1 MAEKIEK
8 VRANKRFDEIK
19 ERIIKTIRKV
29 KDTDFRNLL
38 TSVFAN
44 NEDHLTPQN
53 ISNFEKIMDAMS
65 VVDRK
70 YFTDYNCYVDEPM
83 VIGHGQTI
91 SQPTTVARML
101 LMAGLEKKD
110 SVLEAGTGS
119 GWNAALMA
127 QIVNPGKVV
136 TTERIHDLAKIAEKN
151 IKTFIKKAKRK
162 INVEVILADIL
173 DENAEVWKNKYHK
186 IVVTAGVS
194 YDNLRAINTMAV
206 KLLKDN
212 GMIIFPSSE
221 TGSYGALELWQKKGN
236 ELKRIE
242 REEGYAFVPLLR
254 KVQIR

>member
-1 MAEKIEK
+1 MVAKIKVNKKFDEAKEKIIK
-8 VRANKRFDEIK
+8 V
-19 ERIIKTIRKV
+19 IRKV
-29 KDTDFRNLL
+29 KDLDFRNLL

-44 NEDHLTPQN
+44 NEDHLMPQN
-53 ISNFEKIMDAMS
+53 ISNFERIMGAMS

-70 YFTDYNCYVDEPM
+70 YFTEFNCYVDEPM

-101 LMAGLEKKD
+101 LMIDLKKKEN
-110 SVLEAGTGS
+110 VLEAGTGS

-127 QIVNPGKVV
+127 YMVNPGKVI
-136 TTERIHDLAKIAEKN
+136 TTERIYALSKIAEKN
-151 IKTFIKKAKRK
+151 IKMFIKKTNKK
-162 INVEVILADIL
+162 LNVKVVLADIL
-173 DENAEVWKNKYHK
+173 DENIEIWKNKYNK
-186 IVVTAGVS
+186 IVITAGVS

-206 KLLKDN
+206 QLLKDN

-236 ELKRIE
+236 ALKRIE

>member
-1 MAEKIEK
+1 MVAKIKVNKKFDETKEKI
-8 VRANKRFDEIK
+8 IK
-19 ERIIKTIRKV
+19 IIRKV
-29 KDTDFRNLL
+29 KDLDFRNLL

-44 NEDHLTPQN
+44 NYDHLTPQN
-53 ISNFEKIMDAMS
+53 ISNFEGIIGAMS

-70 YFTDYNCYVDEPM
+70 YFTESNCYVDEPM

-101 LMAGLEKKD
+101 LMIDLKKKD
-110 SVLEAGTGS
+110 NVLEAGTGS

-127 QIVNPGKVV
+127 HMVNPGKVI
-136 TTERIHDLAKIAEKN
+136 TTERIHALLKIAEKN
-151 IKTFIKKAKRK
+151 IKLFVKKTSKK
-162 INVEVILADIL
+162 LNVKVVLADIL
-173 DENAEVWKNKYHK
+173 DENAEVWKNKYNK
-186 IVVTAGVS
+186 IVITAGVS

-206 KLLKDN
+206 NLLKDN

-236 ELKRIE
+236 DLKRIE